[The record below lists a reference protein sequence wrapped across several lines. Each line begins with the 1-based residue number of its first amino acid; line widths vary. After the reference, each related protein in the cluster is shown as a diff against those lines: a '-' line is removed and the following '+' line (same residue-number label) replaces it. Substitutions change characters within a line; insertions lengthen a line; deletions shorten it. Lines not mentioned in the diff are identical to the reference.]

1 MYNYLLRSSCRITTH
16 QPHANGACDETQ
28 LGGDDGGAADRD
40 QSHALCLR
48 MELLAR
54 HCPIRP
60 WHSRARAWPALW
72 LSRSC
77 RLAIEPSALPAGAPA
92 ADELLGIIAVAREAG
107 TLGDSRRRCWPAAS
121 QLEPPRRTRS
131 PSRRRSRR
139 C

>member
-1 MYNYLLRSSCRITTH
+1 MYNYLLPNSCRITTH

-40 QSHALCLR
+40 RSHALCLR
-48 MELLAR
+48 TELVAR

-77 RLAIEPSALPAGAPA
+77 RLAIEPSALPAGGPGGDAFLGLTSEEPA
-92 ADELLGIIAVAREAG
+92 LLKARGLAVVVRKSARLGRTG
-107 TLGDSRRRCWPAAS
+107 T
-121 QLEPPRRTRS
+121 RT
-131 PSRRRSRR
+131 PSK
-139 C
+139 